1 MQENLKIYSTA
12 GKPLLERDL
21 SGDRR
26 PMMVVA
32 GGEVPVLADTVEK
45 GADVIGALVPDE
57 DGWTLASSKA
67 DMPVSS
73 GPKTAP
79 DMHLMA
85 GVACA
90 LGPWIFRI
98 EREGSADGDVLLWRV
113 GSSAV
118 AADPIVQ
125 GRNAVA
131 ESDGG
136 AYAVNPAVPGAE
148 LCEIFPTNDGI
159 DVVTGESRRL
169 SVPYATLF
177 SVGPFQGMV
186 LKAED
191 AAAAAKCGNPFA
203 WPSRGVRCALM
214 LGLVAIGAVAL
225 AAVALSRMAATVD
238 DSVAARSGAVR
249 IDRPYA
255 EDGVQHAHTDEDVF
269 VYQLACFSTFPSIL
283 KADPSPV
290 TMDLIRRGEQLLGH
304 IRGTDA
310 AATERDVR
318 DTIRFLR
325 DVDAIQRA
333 VRKGDWKRL
342 KDTLAGSDHEMFLKC
357 DADRFYDD
365 AKEIMDLVMV
375 ELPAFLAAAAERGAG
390 GFAESKERLGKYF
403 DGMSDNLFMS
413 GETVRRERDLAHER
427 WETLSAFVPARDR
440 FVSGQSR
447 DGDGLAAAWA
457 DFVDVF
463 DLSEASFAPMV
474 KRERDLIEEALVRR
488 AETADDSALIKLLEI
503 GEAIG
508 VDDSRLAKWRDRAAA
523 ARKEISAKY
532 RSLYSEYR
540 LRAAV
545 SPGAPETVAVLDEML
560 KLGVCDNPFHKWA
573 VREVERT
580 SSMGA
585 VGENGV
591 KANGKE
597 SGK

>member
-1 MQENLKIYSTA
+1 MQENLKLYSTA
-12 GKPLLERDL
+12 GKTLLERDL

-32 GGEVPVLADTVEK
+32 DGETPVLADIVEK

-186 LKAED
+186 LKAAD
-191 AAAAAKCGNPFA
+191 AASAVKSGNPFA
-203 WPSRGVRCALM
+203 WPARGVRYALM
-214 LGLVAIGAVAL
+214 LGLVVVGAVAL
-225 AAVALSRMAATVD
+225 AAAALSRMAASVD
-238 DSVAARSGAVR
+238 ASVAARSGAVR

-269 VYQLACFSTFPSIL
+269 VYQLACFRTFPSIL
-283 KADPSPV
+283 KAEPSPV
-290 TMDLIRRGEQLLGH
+290 TIDLIRRGEQLLGH
-304 IRGTDA
+304 IQGEEA
-310 AATERDVR
+310 AAMEREVR
-318 DTIRFLR
+318 DILRFLK

-333 VRKGDWKRL
+333 VKKGDWNRL
-342 KDTLAGSDHEMFLKC
+342 KDTLAGSDRAMFLKC
-357 DADRFYDD
+357 DADGFYDD
-365 AKEIMDLVMV
+365 AKDIMDFVML
-375 ELPAFLAAAAERGAG
+375 ELPKFLAVAAEEGTV
-390 GFAESKERLGKYF
+390 GFAESKERLGKCF
-403 DGMSDNLFMS
+403 DRMSDNLFMS

-427 WETLSAFVPARDR
+427 WEALSAFVPARDR
-440 FVSGQSR
+440 FVSDQSSA
-447 DGDGLAAAWA
+447 GDGLAAAWA

-463 DLSEASFAPMV
+463 DPSDASFAPMV
-474 KRERDLIEEALVRR
+474 KREREIIEGALFKRADSAGDSALVR
-488 AETADDSALIKLLEI
+488 LIEL

-508 VDDSRLAKWRDRAAA
+508 VDASRLAKWRDRAAA

-545 SPGAPETVAVLDEML
+545 SPGAPETMAVLDEML
-560 KLGVCDNPFHKWA
+560 KLGVKDNQFHKWA

-580 SSMGA
+580 SSLGA
-585 VGENGV
+585 GGKND
-591 KANGKE
+591 GKE
-597 SGK
+597 AGK